1 MMSRLTKNNKGDYYY
16 PECIERC
23 DGAGTSEKCNECDF
37 CYEICKKLGEYE
49 DLEEKMVVSRQHM
62 VDKIVERLKE
72 VSYERFGNTGVGGE
86 LVVNLDDAI
95 KVIRTRELNCD
106 ETQEIRTVLKHM
118 HEILDEAIETNAC
131 GNENE
136 LSRMVEAYLPNI
148 EQSYKYFIERMMGV
162 KHE

>member
-1 MMSRLTKNNKGDYYY
+1 MSRLTKNNRGDYYY

-23 DGAGTSEKCNECDF
+23 DGVGTSEKCNECDF

-49 DLEEKMVVSRQHM
+49 DLEEK
-62 VDKIVERLKE
+62 
-72 VSYERFGNTGVGGE
+72 
-86 LVVNLDDAI
+86 
-95 KVIRTRELNCD
+95 VIRTRELNCD
-106 ETQEIRTVLKHM
+106 ESQEIRTVLKRM
-118 HEILDEAIETNAC
+118 HEILEEAIETNAC

>member
-1 MMSRLTKNNKGDYYY
+1 MRLIDADVLVKDLLEQIPLAENVPIFKDI
-16 PECIERC
+16 IESQPTAY
-23 DGAGTSEKCNECDF
+23 DIDKVVGQL
-37 CYEICKKLGEYE
+37 KK
-49 DLEEKMVVSRQHM
+49 
-62 VDKIVERLKE
+62 
-72 VSYERFGNTGVGGE
+72 VSYERFGNTGMGGE

>member
-1 MMSRLTKNNKGDYYY
+1 MRLIDADEIVKDLLEQIPLAENVSIFKDI
-16 PECIERC
+16 IESQPTAF
-23 DGAGTSEKCNECDF
+23 DIDKVAG
-37 CYEICKKLGEYE
+37 
-49 DLEEKMVVSRQHM
+49 Q
-62 VDKIVERLKE
+62 LKE
-72 VSYERFGNTGVGGE
+72 VSNENTGMGGDY
-86 LVVNLDDAI
+86 LDDAI

-106 ETQEIRTVLKHM
+106 ETQEIRTVLKRM

-136 LSRMVEAYLPNI
+136 LSGMVEAYLPNI